1 MYVYIYH
8 IYFVFS
14 RWINIVWN
22 QTSIRYRCHYCKNIY
37 MYCSIWKLV
46 AVSVAAKYLYYCWS
60 FYIFMPILLEI
71 LDTCKLKGP
80 INRFSIGLKS
90 RSIIIVEI
98 FILVFLLGVSG
109 NIGSKHL
116 EQFRRGII
124 NWYFEMN
131 TVRHL
136 LNNSRVVAIVSVF
149 NIYFAGV
156 IDSHGFHRSSVLTS
170 QLNQT
175 N

>member
-1 MYVYIYH
+1 
-8 IYFVFS
+8 
-14 RWINIVWN
+14 
-22 QTSIRYRCHYCKNIY
+22 
-37 MYCSIWKLV
+37 
-46 AVSVAAKYLYYCWS
+46 
-60 FYIFMPILLEI
+60 
-71 LDTCKLKGP
+71 
-80 INRFSIGLKS
+80 
-90 RSIIIVEI
+90 
-98 FILVFLLGVSG
+98 
-109 NIGSKHL
+109 
-116 EQFRRGII
+116 
-124 NWYFEMN
+124 MN